1 MKVAFCIPSTSN
13 KRDWK
18 TTGDTYLCKY
28 LLPSLNCIFNGNSNI
43 DIEIY
48 IGYDHDDKLYSN
60 IQLPNNISYNK
71 KITNLKWLE
80 FNGYKGNPCGI
91 WNELAKVAFK
101 TNEYVFIC
109 GDDIVLSQESNW
121 LQVFIDKLKNNNNI
135 GYSAGW
141 SNNNNI
147 PTQFLLHR
155 THFDIFDYIFPPEI
169 HNWYCDNYM
178 KELYDNGHSNWMWEY
193 KHINAGG
200 QPRYEPTKPDDKN
213 ISLTPDI
220 DNILQ
225 TLGNQGYVDSNILYK
240 KLVKRDKE
248 KVDNFIQTELQ
259 REELLKEKLHEEK
272 LHEEKLHEEK
282 LHEEELLKEELLEEE
297 LLEEEIQGEELLKE
311 NNRKIR
317 ELIESKLKVKN
328 NFHILSINDEVS
340 SLIYESYKLLKND
353 KYTIDK
359 DNFETKIDYMKKEKG
374 ILFEGST
381 GFFGFSSTV
390 LLSLLLADIIIKNN
404 NGEHNKFIEDTYK
417 NLNKEFIKPTLFS
430 ISSNIKNNNWTTALK
445 GQQILI
451 ISKYSKNIMNV
462 INDREKIYDIDLFPE
477 CEFLFIETPDISN
490 ESKIENYKNIIDKY
504 ENKINEINKY
514 VDVVLLDAKGL
525 NNVFIKFLNKCNKST
540 IVLGKQL
547 KYYFGIYDN
556 EFIENNKEEM
566 KTYLNKYWVKV

>member
-18 TTGDTYLCKY
+18 TIGDTYLCKY
-28 LLPSLNCIFNGNSNI
+28 LLPSLNCIFNSNI

-60 IQLPNNISYNK
+60 IQLPNNISNNK
-71 KITNLKWLE
+71 KNINLKWLE

-91 WNELAKVAFK
+91 WNGLAKAAFK

-109 GDDIVLSQESNW
+109 GDDIILSQESNW
-121 LQVFIDKLKNNNNI
+121 LQVFLDKLKNNNNI

-141 SNNNNI
+141 SNNNDI

-155 THFDIFDYIFPPEI
+155 KHLDIFGYIFPPEI

-178 KELYDNGHSNWMWEY
+178 KELYDKGHSNWMWEY

-213 ISLTPDI
+213 ISLTPDKA
-220 DNILQ
+220 NILQ
-225 TLGNQGYVDSNILYK
+225 TLGHQGYVDSNILYK

-248 KVDNFIQTELQ
+248 KIDNFIQTELQ
-259 REELLKEKLHEEK
+259 G
-272 LHEEKLHEEK
+272 
-282 LHEEELLKEELLEEE
+282 EELLKEELLEEELQGEE

-317 ELIESKLKVKN
+317 ELIESKIKVKN
-328 NFHILSINDEVS
+328 NFHIFSINDEVS

-381 GFFGFSSTV
+381 HFFGFSSTV

-430 ISSNIKNNNWTTALK
+430 ISSNIKNDNWTTALK

-504 ENKINEINKY
+504 ENKINEINRY